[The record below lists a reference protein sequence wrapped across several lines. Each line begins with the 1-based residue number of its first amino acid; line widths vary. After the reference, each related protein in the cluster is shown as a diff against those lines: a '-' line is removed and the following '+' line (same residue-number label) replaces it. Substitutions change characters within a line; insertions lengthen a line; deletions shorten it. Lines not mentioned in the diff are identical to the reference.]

1 MRVLLVEDDTALL
14 TTLRTLLPLVAPAIS
29 VIGAC
34 TTLAEARVILARE
47 AVDLIITDNHL
58 PDGKGIQLLVEAPD
72 TPLPLDIILMT
83 GNICPD
89 VVQVLMMMS
98 EVGKGSGSLLPKP
111 FSWTE
116 FLPLLKAIAEKRGH
130 NPHDYARPLVFSQE
144 LRALTQKHTHSAAAS
159 LPPTPT
165 NSRPQQSS
173 MIHIRHNYEDLLL
186 PIASIRYFESDKH
199 KVIIHTDD
207 GKRYSERCVL
217 NTIEERVREHG
228 FIRTHRGYVVNVA
241 HIEKLILGF
250 AVLRDCRKLI
260 PIAKDNDTLVKDAW
274 FSFHAV

>member
-14 TTLRTLLPLVAPAIS
+14 TSLRTLLPLVAPAVS

-34 TTLAEARVILARE
+34 TTLAEARLVLARE
-47 AVDLIITDNHL
+47 PVDLIIADNHL
-58 PDGKGIQLLVEAPD
+58 PDGKGVQLFVEAPD
-72 TPLPLDIILMT
+72 MPLPLDIILMT
-83 GNICPD
+83 GSICPD

-98 EVGKGSGSLLPKP
+98 EVGKGTGSLLPKP
-111 FSWTE
+111 FSWSE
-116 FLPLLKAIAEKRGH
+116 FMPLLKAIAEKRGL

-144 LRALTQKHTHSAAAS
+144 LQQLTHKHTPA
-159 LPPTPT
+159 LPPAPQT
-165 NSRPQQSS
+165 NSRPLHSP
-173 MIHIRHNYEDLLL
+173 MIHIRHNYEDYLL
-186 PIASIRYFESDKH
+186 PIASIRYIESEKH

-217 NTIEERVREHG
+217 NVFEERVKEHG
-228 FIRTHRGYVVNVA
+228 FIRTHRGYVVNLA
-241 HIEKLILGF
+241 HIEKLMPDF

-260 PIAKDNDTLVKDAW
+260 PIAKGNDTLVKDAW